1 MPESTPESCE
11 LCQRDN
17 LPLTRHHLIPQTR
30 HKNRRNKREFSRSE
44 VRSRLAMLC
53 EPCHANVHVHFTNKE
68 LERRLNTVEALR
80 QEPVIQKF
88 SRWIGR
94 KPAGFK
100 PASRPIHY
108 R

>member
-1 MPESTPESCE
+1 MSERDNEACE
-11 LCQRDN
+11 LCGRAK

-30 HKNRRNKREFSRSE
+30 HKNRRNKRDFSRSE
-44 VRSRLAMLC
+44 VRTRLAMLC
-53 EPCHANVHVHFTNKE
+53 EPCHANVHVHYSNKE

-80 QEPVIQKF
+80 QEPVIVKF
-88 SRWIGR
+88 SRWIAR

-100 PASRPIHY
+100 PVSRPIHY